1 MARERTVFVNGTF
14 VPQSEAKISV
24 FDRGFLMGDAVYEVC
39 AVIGGKML
47 DNVAHLRRLRRSLGE
62 LNMAMPMS
70 EAEIISVQEAL
81 ISDNHLDEGLVYLQ
95 VTRGTAAERN
105 LIFDPNMRQNVVM
118 FTQPHDILHNPALD
132 KGLSVMTVPDIRWQ
146 RRDIKTTQLLAQS
159 LAKMIAQDAGY
170 DDAWMIDDYG
180 NITEGSSNNVW
191 LFKGDRLFTRP
202 LSHEIL
208 PGITRQTL
216 LDILDE
222 VGVEVVE
229 RPFSVRE
236 ALRADELFVTSAGV
250 LAMPVVAVDGERIGN
265 GLPGA
270 QTLTLREAYLER
282 LCQA

>member
-1 MARERTVFVNGTF
+1 MARERTVFVNGAF

-47 DNVAHLRRLRRSLGE
+47 DNAAHLRRLRRSLGE

-81 ISDNHLDEGLVYLQ
+81 ISDNHLDEGLVYVQ

-105 LIFDPNMRQNVVM
+105 LVFDPNMRQNVVI
-118 FTQPHDILHNPALD
+118 FTQPHEILRNPALD

-170 DDAWMIDDYG
+170 DDAWMIDDDG

-191 LFKGDRLFTRP
+191 LFKGDRLFIRP
-202 LSHEIL
+202 LNNEIL

-250 LAMPVVAVDGERIGN
+250 LVMPVVAVDGERIGN
-265 GLPGA
+265 GLPGV
-270 QTLTLREAYLER
+270 QTLALRQAYLER
-282 LCQA
+282 LCHA